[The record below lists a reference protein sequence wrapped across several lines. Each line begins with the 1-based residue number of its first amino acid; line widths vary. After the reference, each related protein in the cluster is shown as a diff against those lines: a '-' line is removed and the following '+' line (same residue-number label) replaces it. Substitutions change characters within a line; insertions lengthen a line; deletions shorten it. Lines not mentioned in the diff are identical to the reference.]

1 MFVSYIVRV
10 EKNLIELFKGN
21 LPLYKSYWIY
31 YVLVNFLISAP
42 LLLVTKIHIQKFI
55 YSFSMY
61 LVLNLIYYFTSCI
74 GVWRSSQKY
83 KGNKLLSFL
92 ARLIVVIGIS
102 TTILELKTILT
113 IIYSI
118 WIVKI
123 LQICKKN
130 HIMRNMDDET
140 QLKVRKFLK
149 RLGISSQQELNQFI
163 ENNPDVQDLS
173 IKVSF
178 EINDKNVFEFED
190 NIKK

>member
-1 MFVSYIVRV
+1 M
-10 EKNLIELFKGN
+10 ELFKGN

-42 LLLVTKIHIQKFI
+42 LLLVTKIHIQNFI
-55 YSFSMY
+55 YTFSLY

-83 KGNKLLSFL
+83 KGNKILSFL

-113 IIYSI
+113 IIYSF
-118 WIVKI
+118 WLFKS
-123 LQICKKN
+123 LQIWKKI
-130 HIMRNMDDET
+130 HIINFMDDET

-163 ENNPDVQDLS
+163 ENNPDVKDLS

-178 EINDKNVFEFED
+178 EINNKNVFEFED
-190 NIKK
+190 KINN

>member
-118 WIVKI
+118 WFVKT
-123 LQICKKN
+123 LQIWKKN
-130 HIMRNMDDET
+130 HIMKNMDDET

-178 EINDKNVFEFED
+178 EINDKHVFEFED

>member
-1 MFVSYIVRV
+1 MSYIVRV

-42 LLLVTKIHIQKFI
+42 LLLITKIHIQKFI

-118 WIVKI
+118 
-123 LQICKKN
+123 
-130 HIMRNMDDET
+130 
-140 QLKVRKFLK
+140 
-149 RLGISSQQELNQFI
+149 
-163 ENNPDVQDLS
+163 
-173 IKVSF
+173 
-178 EINDKNVFEFED
+178 
-190 NIKK
+190 

>member
-1 MFVSYIVRV
+1 MNFIFKI
-10 EKNLIELFKGN
+10 ENNLMELFKGN

-42 LLLVTKIHIQKFI
+42 LLLVTKIHIQNFI
-55 YSFSMY
+55 YTFSLY

-83 KGNKLLSFL
+83 KGNKILSFL

-102 TTILELKTILT
+102 TTIIELKTILT
-113 IIYSI
+113 IIYSF
-118 WIVKI
+118 WLFKS
-123 LQICKKN
+123 LQIWKKI
-130 HIMRNMDDET
+130 HIINFMDDET

-163 ENNPDVQDLS
+163 ENNPDVKDLS

-178 EINDKNVFEFED
+178 EINNKNVFEFED
-190 NIKK
+190 KIKN

>member
-118 WIVKI
+118 WFVKT
-123 LQICKKN
+123 LQIWKKN

-178 EINDKNVFEFED
+178 EINDKHVFEFED